1 MQSIRKTILSRVNL
15 RTCTEKRFFAAN
27 KSMHGQLRC
36 WCSSPSASSDL
47 ILDQVIALTKKY
59 DKIDPSK
66 VTETADF
73 QKDLNLD
80 SLDRVELI
88 MALEEEFSV
97 EIPDDKADK
106 LTCCADVAKYI
117 ASETNQTNVEKP

>member
-1 MQSIRKTILSRVNL
+1 MQSIRKTILSHVNL
-15 RTCTEKRFFAAN
+15 RTCTERCFFAAN
-27 KSMHGQLRC
+27 KSVHKELRC
-36 WCSSPSASSDL
+36 WCSSTSASSDL

-117 ASETNQTNVEKP
+117 ASETNQKNVEKP